1 MAGGSRT
8 RPLAVRSGGAWRITR
23 CIGAAVNAGRLRC
36 SALVHALIRP
46 FVAPCRPGA
55 SPLAVWR
62 RVPPRV
68 AAGRRIS
75 PRACGLLAVG
85 VWLAAGGSGAAALG
99 QPERAARTGMS
110 AYRAGDFETAAGAFA
125 GAAELRPG
133 NAGLL
138 YNAGAAAYRLGSY
151 GAARRLLQA
160 AINNAAEDRLA
171 AAGHLAV
178 GHSWMAEAEQLAQTD
193 PAAAMAALE
202 SAIKGY
208 ERTLRLA
215 GDHDAAAYHLE
226 QARTLLD
233 ELRRQMAQQENESH
247 DDGEQQQQPQGQ
259 QQQQPQD
266 GSEQGADQQQQ
277 QQQAPPQD
285 QGPQDA
291 GTRQESA
298 DAPRS
303 DEEAD
308 AVARQ
313 IIAAE
318 EALAAMMERRR
329 QQVEPV
335 ARDW

>member
-8 RPLAVRSGGAWRITR
+8 RPLALRSG
-23 CIGAAVNAGRLRC
+23 
-36 SALVHALIRP
+36 HA
-46 FVAPCRPGA
+46 
-55 SPLAVWR
+55 
-62 RVPPRV
+62 

-75 PRACGLLAVG
+75 LRACCLMAVAGWLAV
-85 VWLAAGGSGAAALG
+85 GGSGAAALG
-99 QPERAARTGMS
+99 QPERVARIGMS
-110 AYRAGDFETAAGAFA
+110 AYHAGDFEAAADAFA

-133 NAGLL
+133 NPGLL

-193 PAAAMAALE
+193 PAGAMAALE
-202 SAIKGY
+202 SAIKSY

-233 ELRRQMAQQENESH
+233 ELRRQMAQQENESQ
-247 DDGEQQQQPQGQ
+247 DNGEQQQQPQGQ
-259 QQQQPQD
+259 GQQQQQERQD
-266 GSEQGADQQQQ
+266 GSEQGADQQQEQ
-277 QQQAPPQD
+277 PAPPQD
-285 QGPQDA
+285 QGQQDSGA
-291 GTRQESA
+291 QQEMA

-329 QQVEPV
+329 QQMEPV